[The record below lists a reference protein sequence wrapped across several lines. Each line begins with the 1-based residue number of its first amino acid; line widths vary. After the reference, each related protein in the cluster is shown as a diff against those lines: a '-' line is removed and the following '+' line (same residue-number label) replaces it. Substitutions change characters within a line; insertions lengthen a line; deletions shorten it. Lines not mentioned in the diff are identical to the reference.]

1 MAALN
6 LSKVNAQ
13 ILWVCGKLDGP
24 NDGIAEH
31 DGDLY
36 WFRSLGGSRIRRKP
50 RTYALYPL
58 DEDEC
63 KTEILTHRV
72 YQVLVGHQADVD
84 TTGAYGK
91 NHVYAKLGLR
101 IFNKFVLPHIRQY
114 REERKYTSRQP
125 IGYFTAFTSYAP
137 PVGLAQRLARRVFDK
152 VFTRE

>member
-6 LSKVNAQ
+6 LSKVSAR
-13 ILWVCGKLDGP
+13 ILWVCGKCDGP
-24 NDGIAEH
+24 NDGIAEY

-63 KTEILTHRV
+63 KTEILAHKA
-72 YQVLVGHQADVD
+72 YQLLVGHQLDVD

-91 NHVYAKLGLR
+91 NHIYANVGLKIYNKL
-101 IFNKFVLPHIRQY
+101 VLPHIQQY
-114 REERKYTSRQP
+114 RAEHNYVSRQP
-125 IGYFTAFTSYAP
+125 VGYFTAFTSYAP

-152 VFTRE
+152 IFS